1 MKAVVQKR
9 YGAPEQVLE
18 IKEVDRPTPGSD
30 EVLVRIRATSV
41 NTPDWIGVT
50 GVPYMIRLQE
60 GLRPKAAVRGSDIA
74 GVVEA
79 TGSDVDDLRPGDEV
93 MGTLWTSRLVTK
105 GTFAEYTVA
114 PAAQLI
120 KKPAAVAFEHAAA
133 AGMSALTALIAI
145 RDVARVQSGMHV
157 LINGA
162 SGGVG
167 TFAVQIAK
175 HYGAEVTGVCGPTN
189 VDLVRDLG
197 ADHVIDYTR
206 SDFTAGAERY
216 DAILDNVVNHPP
228 SHTARALAPGGMLM
242 PNSVG
247 NTGGMTAGLGRMA
260 RAALLGLFRRANVR
274 FVRGEYNRE
283 RLGAIAGLLES
294 GKLRAVI
301 DHAYPFEETPEAVT
315 HMLGHHARGNIVI
328 TMRP

>member
-1 MKAVVQKR
+1 MRAVVQQR

-18 IKEVDRPTPGSD
+18 IKEVDRPTPGPG

-41 NTPDWIGVT
+41 NTPDWVGIA
-50 GVPYMIRLQE
+50 GVPSFIRLQE
-60 GLRPKAAVRGSDIA
+60 GLRPKSAIRGSDIA

-79 TGSDVDDLRPGDEV
+79 TGADVDGLRPGDEV
-93 MGTLWTSRLVTK
+93 MGTLWTSKLVTK

-114 PAAQLI
+114 PAAQII
-120 KKPAAVAFEHAAA
+120 KKPAAVPFEDAAA
-133 AGMSALTALIAI
+133 AGMSALTALIAM
-145 RDVARVQSGMHV
+145 RDVARVQSGTHV

-167 TFAVQIAK
+167 TFAVQLAK
-175 HYGAEVTGVCGPTN
+175 HYGAEVTGVCGAAN
-189 VDLVRDLG
+189 VDLVRGLG

-206 SDFTAGAERY
+206 SDFTAGTERY
-216 DAILDNVVNHPP
+216 DAILDNVMNHPP
-228 SHTARALAPGGMLM
+228 SHAARALAPSGMLM

-247 NTGGMTAGLGRMA
+247 NRGGMTAGLGRMA

-283 RLGAIAGLLES
+283 RLGVIAGLLES
-294 GKLRAVI
+294 GDLRAVI
-301 DHAYPFEETPEAVT
+301 DQAYPFEETPKAVT

-328 TMRP
+328 TMP

>member
-1 MKAVVQKR
+1 MRAVVQRR

-18 IKEVDRPTPGSD
+18 VKEVDRPTPGPGD
-30 EVLVRIRATSV
+30 VLVRIRATSV
-41 NTPDWIGVT
+41 NTPDWVGVT
-50 GVPYMIRLQE
+50 GVPYLIRLQR
-60 GLRPKAAVRGSDIA
+60 LRPAGAVRGSDIA
-74 GVVEA
+74 GIVE
-79 TGSDVDDLRPGDEV
+79 DVGKDVSDLRRGDEV
-93 MGTLWTSRLVTK
+93 FGSLWTNKQVTA
-105 GTFAEYTVA
+105 GTFAEYTVV

-120 KKPAAVAFEHAAA
+120 KKPAAVPFEDAAA

-145 RDVARVQSGMHV
+145 RDVAYVQPGARV

-167 TFAVQIAK
+167 TFAVQLAK

-189 VDLVRDLG
+189 LDLVRSLG
-197 ADHVIDYTR
+197 ADHVIDYTHT
-206 SDFTAGAERY
+206 DFTTGTERY
-216 DAILDNVVNHPP
+216 DAILDNVMNHPP
-228 SHTARALAPGGMLM
+228 GRTARALAPGGVLM

-247 NTGGMTAGLGRMA
+247 NTGGLTAGLGRMA
-260 RAALLGLFRRANVR
+260 RAALLGLFRRADVR

-283 RLGAIAGLLES
+283 RLTVIAGLLES

-301 DHAYPFEETPEAVT
+301 DHAYPFEETPKAVA
-315 HMLGHHARGNIVI
+315 HMLGHHAQGNIVI